1 MFRVVWS
8 ILFFVCIFM
17 NFMNADFGRAG
28 RCGFV
33 SPGIFYFFLYCV
45 LFMRK

>member
-8 ILFFVCIFM
+8 IQFFVCVFM

-33 SPGIFYFFLYCV
+33 SPGTFFFFFILRFIYA
-45 LFMRK
+45 